1 MSFTIWNSILD
12 KNIQHQA
19 LIHLTSKVKE
29 QTDSGNF
36 ACGTFADLQE
46 AFEIVTDGIL
56 IQKLNH

>member
-1 MSFTIWNSILD
+1 MSLTICNSVLD

-19 LIHLTSKVKE
+19 LIHLTGKVKE

-46 AFEIVTDGIL
+46 AFEIVADDIL